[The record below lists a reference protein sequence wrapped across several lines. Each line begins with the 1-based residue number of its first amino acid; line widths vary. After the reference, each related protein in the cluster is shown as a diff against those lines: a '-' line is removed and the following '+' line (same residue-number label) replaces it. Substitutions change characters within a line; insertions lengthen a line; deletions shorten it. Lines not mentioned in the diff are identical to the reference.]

1 MNNKKIIYLDYSA
14 TTPIDPKLTSLI
26 RQNEKY
32 FANAS
37 SLHSLGRASKQKLDE
52 SRKKIADILKV
63 EASEIIFTGSGTEA
77 DNLALFGLAR
87 ANKKNGNEI
96 IISTIEHKAVMEA
109 VKQLKK
115 EGFVIHFTPVDKNGL
130 VDLQKFSELIND
142 RTILVSIIYANNE
155 IGVIQP
161 LKKISQLIKSK
172 NPKTIFHSDGCQASN
187 YLDLAINKLEVD
199 ALSLSSSKVYAPKGV
214 GCLYVNKKCLL
225 EPIIVGGDQEFGKRS
240 GTENL
245 HAIVVFAHA
254 LELAQNLKVKESKR
268 LTPLRDYFIKQAEKN
283 IDKIRIN
290 GSKSKRLPNNVNISF
305 AGAEGESLLLLLDE
319 KGICC
324 STGSACSAQ
333 DLNPSHVLMALN
345 IPIELVHC
353 SLRFSL
359 GRFTTKKEIDYCLQ
373 NLYLAVKKIR
383 QISSLT

>member
-1 MNNKKIIYLDYSA
+1 
-14 TTPIDPKLTSLI
+14 
-26 RQNEKY
+26 
-32 FANAS
+32 
-37 SLHSLGRASKQKLDE
+37 
-52 SRKKIADILKV
+52 
-63 EASEIIFTGSGTEA
+63 
-77 DNLALFGLAR
+77 
-87 ANKKNGNEI
+87 
-96 IISTIEHKAVMEA
+96 
-109 VKQLKK
+109 
-115 EGFVIHFTPVDKNGL
+115 
-130 VDLQKFSELIND
+130 
-142 RTILVSIIYANNE
+142 
-155 IGVIQP
+155 
-161 LKKISQLIKSK
+161 
-172 NPKTIFHSDGCQASN
+172 
-187 YLDLAINKLEVD
+187 
-199 ALSLSSSKVYAPKGV
+199 LSLSSSKVYAPKGV